1 MPLLY
6 LASPLVHRE
15 AGFEWKRGDGGGGEG
30 WGGVEGRAT
39 EKGSVRLLGGA
50 YSNWVKRPR
59 LLVALR

>member
-6 LASPLVHRE
+6 LASLLAHRE
-15 AGFEWKRGDGGGGEG
+15 TWFEWKRGDGGGVGG
-30 WGGVEGRAT
+30 WGVVDGRAT
-39 EKGSVRLLGGA
+39 EKGSVQLLGGA